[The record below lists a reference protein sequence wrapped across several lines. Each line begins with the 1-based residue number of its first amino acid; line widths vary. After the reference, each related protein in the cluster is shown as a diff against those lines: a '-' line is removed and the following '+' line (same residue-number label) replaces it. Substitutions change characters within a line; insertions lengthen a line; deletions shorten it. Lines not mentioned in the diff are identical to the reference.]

1 MENASNALIIA
12 GGVLIGVLIISLA
25 VYLFAD
31 FGSTSAEIN
40 KKTEEQ
46 QLVQFNSKFTV
57 YESTEKKWTI
67 YDIVTVAGYA
77 HENNVYYTDDE
88 SEGWVDTNYFE
99 NNYKI
104 TVNIRGSSG
113 ISGGT
118 TNIQERAASR
128 YNDMIRDEL
137 KDIVELPKYNCV
149 ITYHDNG
156 RVSTITFNK

>member
-12 GGVLIGVLIISLA
+12 GGVLIGVLILSLA

-46 QLVQFNSKFTV
+46 QLVQFNSKFTT
-57 YESTEKKWTI
+57 YESTEKKWTV
-67 YDIVTVAGYA
+67 YDVVTVAGYA
-77 HENNVYYTDDE
+77 RENNKYYTDSE
-88 SEGWVDTNYFE
+88 SDGLVDNTYFE

-104 TVNIRGSSG
+104 TVRFESIN
-113 ISGGT
+113 GT
-118 TNIQERAASR
+118 TDNLQNYSTDYYNKAIQDDQK
-128 YNDMIRDEL
+128 N
-137 KDIVELPKYNCV
+137 VTELPRYSCN

-156 RVSTITFNK
+156 RVKSLIFKK

>member
-12 GGVLIGVLIISLA
+12 GGVLIGVLILSLA

-46 QLVQFNSKFTV
+46 QLVQFNSKFTT
-57 YESTEKKWTI
+57 YESTEKKWTV
-67 YDIVTVAGYA
+67 YDVVTVAGYA
-77 HENNVYYTDDE
+77 RENNKYYTDSE
-88 SEGWVDTNYFE
+88 SDGLVDNTYFE

-104 TVNIRGSSG
+104 TVRFESIN
-113 ISGGT
+113 GT
-118 TNIQERAASR
+118 TDNLQNYSTDYYNNAIQDDQK
-128 YNDMIRDEL
+128 N
-137 KDIVELPKYNCV
+137 VTELPKYSCN

-156 RVSTITFNK
+156 RVKLLVFKK

>member
-12 GGVLIGVLIISLA
+12 GGVLIGVLILSLA

-46 QLVQFNSKFTV
+46 QLVQFNSKFTT
-57 YESTEKKWTI
+57 YESTEKKWTV
-67 YDIVTVAGYA
+67 YDVVTVAGYA
-77 HENNVYYTDDE
+77 RENNKYYTDSE
-88 SEGWVDTNYFE
+88 SDGLVDNTYFE

-104 TVNIRGSSG
+104 TVRFESIN
-113 ISGGT
+113 GT
-118 TNIQERAASR
+118 TDNLQNYSTDYYNNAIQ
-128 YNDMIRDEL
+128 DEQ
-137 KDIVELPKYNCV
+137 KNVTELPRYSCN

-156 RVSTITFNK
+156 RVKSLIFKK

>member
-12 GGVLIGVLIISLA
+12 GGVLIGVLILSLA

-46 QLVQFNSKFTV
+46 QLVQFNSKFTT
-57 YESTEKKWTI
+57 YESTEKKWTV
-67 YDIVTVAGYA
+67 YDVVTVAGYA
-77 HENNVYYTDDE
+77 RENNKYYTDSE
-88 SEGWVDTNYFE
+88 SDGLVDNTYFE

-104 TVNIRGSSG
+104 TVRFESIN
-113 ISGGT
+113 GT
-118 TNIQERAASR
+118 TDNLQNYSTDYYNNAIQDDQK
-128 YNDMIRDEL
+128 N
-137 KDIVELPKYNCV
+137 VTELPRYSCN

-156 RVSTITFNK
+156 MVKSLIFKK

>member
-12 GGVLIGVLIISLA
+12 GGVLIGVLILSLA

-46 QLVQFNSKFTV
+46 QLVQFNSKFTT
-57 YESTEKKWTI
+57 YESTEKKWTV
-67 YDIVTVAGYA
+67 YDVVTVAGYA
-77 HENNVYYTDDE
+77 RENNKYYTDSE
-88 SEGWVDTNYFE
+88 SDGLVDNTYFE

-104 TVNIRGSSG
+104 TVRFESIN
-113 ISGGT
+113 GT
-118 TNIQERAASR
+118 TDNLQNYSTDYYNKAIQ
-128 YNDMIRDEL
+128 YDQKN
-137 KDIVELPKYNCV
+137 VTELPRYSCN

-156 RVSTITFNK
+156 RVKSLIFKK

>member
-12 GGVLIGVLIISLA
+12 GGVLIGVLILSLA

-46 QLVQFNSKFTV
+46 QLVQFNSKFTT
-57 YESTEKKWTI
+57 YESTEKKWTV
-67 YDIVTVAGYA
+67 YDVVTVAGYA
-77 HENNVYYTDDE
+77 RENNKYYTDSE
-88 SEGWVDTNYFE
+88 SDGLVDNTYFE

-104 TVNIRGSSG
+104 TVRFESIN
-113 ISGGT
+113 GT
-118 TNIQERAASR
+118 TDNLQNYSTDYYNNAIQDDQK
-128 YNDMIRDEL
+128 N
-137 KDIVELPKYNCV
+137 VTELPRYSCN

-156 RVSTITFNK
+156 RVKSLIFKK